1 MTLPTPTPSLKFE
14 REAWKSGAHWV
25 AGVDEAGAGPL
36 AGPVAA
42 GVVALPPRKRFR
54 WYRWVNDSKVLSPAA
69 RTELACEIRA
79 AVPWS
84 LGWASHEEI
93 DEINI
98 YQARKL
104 AMLRALEGLSVQPD
118 AIISDAL
125 PLPLANVR
133 PVIDADAL
141 SIAVGAASIVAKVAR
156 DALMVEMCARYPGY
170 AFCKHKGYATPEHRF
185 LLRKRGPSPIHR
197 KSFAPVAQ
205 FSFDFDF
212 EL

>member
-1 MTLPTPTPSLKFE
+1 VATAQPIPSLKFE
-14 REAWKSGAHWV
+14 REAWRCGAFWV

-36 AGPVAA
+36 AGPVTA
-42 GVVALPPRKRFR
+42 GVVALPPRRRFR
-54 WYRWVNDSKVLSPAA
+54 WYKWVNDSKVLNEAA
-69 RTELACEIRA
+69 RSELATEIRA
-79 AVPWS
+79 AVPWA

-104 AMLRALEGLSVQPD
+104 AMLRAIESLSVEPD

-133 PVIDADAL
+133 PIIDGDAL

-156 DALMVEMCARYPGY
+156 DVLMVEMCERYPGY
-170 AFCKHKGYATPEHRF
+170 GFCKHKGYPTPEHRA
-185 LLRKRGPSPIHR
+185 LLRRRGPSPIHR
-197 KSFAPVAQ
+197 KTFGPVAQ
-205 FSFDFDF
+205 YSFDFDG
-212 EL
+212 L

>member
-1 MTLPTPTPSLKFE
+1 VTVATPSPTLKFE
-14 REAWKSGAHWV
+14 REAWRAGAHWV

-42 GVVALPPRKRFR
+42 GVVALPPRRRFR
-54 WYRWVNDSKVLSPAA
+54 WYKWVNDSKVLSEQA
-69 RTELACEIRA
+69 RNELALEIRE

-104 AMLRALEGLSVQPD
+104 AMLRAIESLSVCPD

-133 PVIDADAL
+133 PVIDGDAL
-141 SIAVGAASIVAKVAR
+141 SIAVGAASVIAKVAR
-156 DALMVEMCARYPGY
+156 DALMVEMCERYPGY
-170 AFCKHKGYATPEHRF
+170 AFCRHKGYATPEHRA
-185 LLRKRGPSPIHR
+185 LLFKRGPCPIHR
-197 KSFAPVAQ
+197 KTFGSVAQ
-205 FSFDFDF
+205 YSLGLEF
-212 EL
+212 E